1 MTPGPYPAGREEVDE
16 LLLVKQLVILRYR
29 WQL

>member
-1 MTPGPYPAGREEVDE
+1 MTPEPYPAGREKVDE
-16 LLLVKQLVILRYR
+16 LLLVKQLVVLRYR